1 MKILQTPVRFPPYI
15 GGVESYTHDM
25 SKELVELGHD
35 VTVLCAKAKEES
47 AYREVIDGVE
57 VERLDDIGKVAQT
70 NIMPQFPISVLQH
83 AREADIIHTHIPTP
97 WTADFSAL
105 AAKLTGTPLV
115 VTYHNDIVGNDLLD
129 YVASV
134 YNHTALRFTLATA
147 DKILI
152 TQPDYLESS
161 DHLHRYAEKVEVN
174 SNGVDVEKFRPI
186 DVKDE
191 DVERLG
197 FSNESPNL
205 FFLSVLDDVHEYKGL
220 DVLLEAMS
228 LLVERD
234 GTTPRLVVGG
244 GGELK
249 PEYESL
255 ASELGVSEYVHFT
268 GYIPDDDLV
277 TAYNI
282 ADLFVLP
289 SLSSD
294 QEGFGLVVL
303 EALACGTPVVTTE
316 VVGVSDQITSYDLG
330 SLAQVGDVES
340 LSQTIEFELENS
352 CSNDPDQMR
361 EFCESRYSWSSSA
374 EELSSIYLDMFD
386 RAH

>member
-1 MKILQTPVRFPPYI
+1 
-15 GGVESYTHDM
+15 M

-161 DHLHRYAEKVEVN
+161 DHLHRYTEKVEVN
-174 SNGVDVEKFRPI
+174 SNGVDVDTFRPI
-186 DVKDE
+186 DVADE

-228 LLVERD
+228 LLVERG

-249 PEYESL
+249 PEYESF
-255 ASELGVSEYVHFT
+255 ASELGISEHVHFT

-316 VVGVSDQITSYDLG
+316 VVGVSDQIVSHDIG
-330 SLAQVGDVES
+330 SLARVGDAES
-340 LSQTIEFELENS
+340 LCQTIESELADTHTKKSNRGREICESEYSWESSAKELELVYDKS
-352 CSNDPDQMR
+352 VS
-361 EFCESRYSWSSSA
+361 
-374 EELSSIYLDMFD
+374 
-386 RAH
+386 

>member
-174 SNGVDVEKFRPI
+174 SNGVDVDTFRPI
-186 DVKDE
+186 DVVDE

-255 ASELGVSEYVHFT
+255 ASELGVSEHVHFT

-316 VVGVSDQITSYDLG
+316 VVGVSDEIESNHLG
-330 SLAQVGDVES
+330 TLADVGCAESLAES
-340 LSQTIEFELENS
+340 ISIELTKKDRRGQNGR
-352 CSNDPDQMR
+352 DL
-361 EFCESRYSWSSSA
+361 CEKEYSWESSA
-374 EELSSIYLDMFD
+374 KELVRIHSNLISG
-386 RAH
+386 

>member
-1 MKILQTPVRFPPYI
+1 MKILQTPVRFSPYI

-161 DHLHRYAEKVEVN
+161 DHLHRYTEKVEVN
-174 SNGVDVEKFRPI
+174 SNGVDVDTFRPI
-186 DVKDE
+186 DVADE

-228 LLVERD
+228 LLVERG

-249 PEYESL
+249 PEYESF
-255 ASELGVSEYVHFT
+255 ASELGISEHVHFT

-316 VVGVSDQITSYDLG
+316 VVGVSDQIVSHDIG
-330 SLAQVGDVES
+330 SLARVGDAES
-340 LSQTIEFELENS
+340 LCQTIESELADTHTKKSNRGREICESEYSWESSAKELELVYDKS
-352 CSNDPDQMR
+352 VS
-361 EFCESRYSWSSSA
+361 
-374 EELSSIYLDMFD
+374 
-386 RAH
+386 